1 MPASISSLST
11 LEAPSVRYPWFD
23 EKSEQDLSQRHERI
37 LCPDGAP
44 AEFDQP
50 GIPKQNVSAPDRDRD
65 RRGSALTP
73 SASSGTRRRSACC
86 RGATGCS
93 CCPR

>member
-1 MPASISSLST
+1 MPGSICSMST

-23 EKSEQDLSQRHERI
+23 EKSEQDVCQRQERI

-50 GIPKQNVSAPDRDRD
+50 GIPKQNVSRSFPFLPPPP
-65 RRGSALTP
+65 SSTLNTP
-73 SASSGTRRRSACC
+73 SLARSFRSRALLVCKQTRR
-86 RGATGCS
+86 
-93 CCPR
+93 